1 MLQIIG
7 ITEPH
12 DEVLEVEYVVSI
24 KWRRVWGSTIYWRT
38 GDLQRSFIEIG
49 YNQPDGRL
57 VDVTLLL
64 ATEVVPWSEDYTG
77 IANLCASQQ
86 SGLPVCNA
94 SAWPPDERYVD
105 DPGPLRLVLGQN
117 RLSIQFAEPSQ
128 ATSCIS
134 TRYVDFGVKADGA
147 LCVIEVRDLSDA
159 QMASVRLTFP
169 TSRG

>member
-12 DEVLEVEYVVSI
+12 NEVLEVTDDVVSI
-24 KWRRVWGSTIYWRT
+24 QWERIWGSTVYWRT

-64 ATEVVPWSEDYTG
+64 ATEVAPWSEDYTG
-77 IANLCASQQ
+77 IANLCAAHQN
-86 SGLPVCNA
+86 GLPVCNA
-94 SAWPPDERYVD
+94 SAWPPDEYSVD

-128 ATSCIS
+128 VSSCIS
-134 TRYVDFGVKADGA
+134 TRYVDFGLDANGM
-147 LCVIEVRDLSDA
+147 LRVIEVRDLSAA
-159 QMASVRLTFP
+159 QMDSVRWKWHW
-169 TSRG
+169 